1 VGTIGWWLLGW
12 GIAYGSKNGTD
23 FFGTSVAR
31 VPCHIMSPQL
41 VLWFLIFETC
51 HFFLKKSSKTNRSI

>member
-51 HFFLKKSSKTNRSI
+51 HFS